1 MMQRLGGWLDKRFVP
16 IIQRRR
22 WKRLASDIAAY
33 ENGLAGL
40 AKSSDKFDATLP
52 AIHDTLDGAR
62 AALEGGDIDRGWKC
76 LQVAQ
81 RLELLALGEGPELNA
96 AGTALRNEADKLSG
110 WRRKAVF
117 RLLTVKEGENQ
128 RPANV
133 FRAALLRDEHYNN
146 EAFKDGLRRGNA
158 LRLAIVLLGV
168 VLALLWLAHSEYL
181 LAVMQNSLAK
191 DLVMDEAAKKAARMK
206 EFQSLVSVA
215 VVGLLGSTISAI
227 TNAPSLQGSSRIPEM
242 VSTIRVM
249 VLRLLMGPASAMV
262 IYFVIK
268 SDLSPAILK
277 APSTGYT
284 ILAIAFVAGFT
295 ERLVLRVVEAIAK
308 SP

>member
-40 AKSSDKFDATLP
+40 AKSSDKLDATLP
-52 AIHDTLDGAR
+52 AIHDALDGAR
-62 AALEGGDIDRGWKC
+62 VALEAGDIDRGWKC

-81 RLELLALGEGPELNA
+81 RLELLALGEGAELNA

-128 RPANV
+128 RPAKV

-158 LRLAIVLLGV
+158 LRLAVVLLIVL
-168 VLALLWLAHSEYL
+168 LALLWLASEGYL
-181 LAVMQNSLAK
+181 LETILNPAVPDKNANKTIEFKSL
-191 DLVMDEAAKKAARMK
+191 L
-206 EFQSLVSVA
+206 SVA
-215 VVGLLGSTISAI
+215 VVGLLGATVSAIISAPNQQNS
-227 TNAPSLQGSSRIPEM
+227 TRIPEM

-249 VLRLLMGPASAMV
+249 LLRLLMGPVSAV
-262 IYFVIK
+262 LIYFVIK